1 MALQM
6 MRTKRNARWN
16 QKLQELF
23 QVLQLQTTRFQ
34 AKIRTSSL
42 YSPLTVSQFEK
53 GIAALISVFISFA
66 LFCF

>member
-6 MRTKRNARWN
+6 MRTKRNAQWN

-34 AKIRTSSL
+34 ANLSASSL

-53 GIAALISVFISFA
+53 GLQ
-66 LFCF
+66 L